1 MTLWKNLATRFKH
14 YVQNDTANAMMVL
27 TGLSTLPGV
36 VLTPIVSNWQL
47 KHTHMPDRERKVVIN
62 QEIARQVVGFSLHFM
77 SYFGGAAL
85 MGKVMKKSGQK
96 TLGQY
101 LGGIGMSAFT
111 FGVIRPL
118 MTNSVF
124 MKFLYPKKKD
134 GATDEA
140 SEKPAKVKNEVK
152 TPDAGIQVSHKP
164 SLNHSQDQFIS
175 TDKAQA
181 FPATQP
187 IASAVY
193 AFRPLKSP
201 T

>member
-1 MTLWKNLATRFKH
+1 MKNIYFSILSFICFYSHSQFEETEAKQRW
-14 YVQNDTANAMMVL
+14 MVL
-27 TGLSTLPGV
+27 GS
-36 VLTPIVSNWQL
+36 
-47 KHTHMPDRERKVVIN
+47 
-62 QEIARQVVGFSLHFM
+62 
-77 SYFGGAAL
+77 
-85 MGKVMKKSGQK
+85 
-96 TLGQY
+96 
-101 LGGIGMSAFT
+101 
-111 FGVIRPL
+111 
-118 MTNSVF
+118 MTDNSVF

-181 FPATQP
+181 FPATLP

-193 AFRPLKSP
+193 AFRPQKSP
-201 T
+201 TQQSAFAPFVLTSPQSSRAFMVRPLPPTSYGFKSMMYQ